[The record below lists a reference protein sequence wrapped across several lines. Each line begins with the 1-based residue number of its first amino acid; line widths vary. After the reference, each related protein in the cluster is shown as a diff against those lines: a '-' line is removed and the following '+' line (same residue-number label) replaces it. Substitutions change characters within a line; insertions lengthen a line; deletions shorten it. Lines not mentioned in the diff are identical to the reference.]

1 MRHNLSGY
9 AAFLKGAVNMSE
21 FLVSF
26 LNLFFVPV
34 ICLHIHRRTV
44 IRVPLNGGE
53 LFLRYC
59 IFAVLNLP
67 LTRVFIMLIE
77 KIVGSQIAISSAYYS
92 IAAIVSAV
100 LLPWGVALIRKYVH
114 VRFEVKKHEKE

>member
-1 MRHNLSGY
+1 
-9 AAFLKGAVNMSE
+9 MSE

-26 LNLFFVPV
+26 INLFFVPV
-34 ICLHIHRRTV
+34 ICLYIHRRTV

-77 KIVGSQIAISSAYYS
+77 KIVGSQIAISSAYYT

>member
-1 MRHNLSGY
+1 
-9 AAFLKGAVNMSE
+9 MSE

-26 LNLFFVPV
+26 INLFFVPV

-44 IRVPLNGGE
+44 IRVNLNAGE

-59 IFAVLNLP
+59 MFAVLNLP

-77 KIVGSQIAISSAYYS
+77 KLVGSQISLSSAYYT
-92 IAAIVSAV
+92 IAAIVSAT
-100 LLPWGVALIRKYVH
+100 LLPWGIALVRKYVQI
-114 VRFEVKKHEKE
+114 RFEVKKHEKE